1 MSMRSQ
7 WQVSIAI
14 VLLSALCACGSS
26 TPPLQVS
33 GTDKARVWTGLSCSS
48 ATREEDRLLVSST
61 PHGAKTTCVDRGA
74 AHIDYRKDTLRI
86 LPYRAGITALQLRC
100 VSKQQANSFFREAQ
114 DRLAILVAGE
124 NAIATYRVGPPTMG
138 CGWHGASDLLQAV
151 AQCERIADA
160 WSMPSKRCST
170 LCDQTRDA
178 NASSIC
184 VANTRT
190 R

>member
-14 VLLSALCACGSS
+14 VLLSALCACGSP
-26 TPPLQVS
+26 TPPLPAS
-33 GTDKARVWTGLSCSS
+33 GTDQARVWTGLSCSS
-48 ATREEDRLLVSST
+48 ETREEDRLLVSSI
-61 PHGAKTTCVDRGA
+61 PHGEKTTCVDRGA
-74 AHIDYRKDTLRI
+74 VHIDYRKDALRI
-86 LPYRAGITALQLRC
+86 LPYRAGITALELRC
-100 VSKQQANSFFREAQ
+100 VSQQQANSFFREAQ
-114 DRLAILVAGE
+114 DQLAILVAGD
-124 NAIATYRVGPPTMG
+124 NAIATYHVEPPTMG

-178 NASSIC
+178 NTSSIC